1 MAAAPSTASPT
12 SWNPAV
18 PPPPVTGAAVG
29 IGLNDGVGGG
39 DVVGLGVGLSLGVG
53 LPVGELLLLAVLV
66 AVEVGVGVA
75 LAVGRY
81 PVREEEGVGSPP
93 VPPEVQAA
101 SATQASTV
109 MRPQPTA
116 VSLSRCAVHAMAVR
130 PLIEPPRVL
139 GNDHFPVASRRNR
152 RRKETARPTFAADR
166 DRAKNSSGGKTRT
179 TITVSPGCGANLQ
192 WRAQHRN
199 ITLVR

>member
-18 PPPPVTGAAVG
+18 PPPPVTGAGGYEVYA
-29 IGLNDGVGGG
+29 GLG
-39 DVVGLGVGLSLGVG
+39 DGLGVGVWLGVG
-53 LPVGELLLLAVLV
+53 LALGEVLLLAVLV

-93 VPPEVQAA
+93 VPLEVQAA

-116 VSLSRCAVHAMAVR
+116 VSPSRCAVHAMAVR

-139 GNDHFPVASRRNR
+139 GNDHFPVAGRRNR
-152 RRKETARPTFAADR
+152 HRKETARPAFAGDR
-166 DRAKNSSGGKTRT
+166 DRARNSSGGKTRT